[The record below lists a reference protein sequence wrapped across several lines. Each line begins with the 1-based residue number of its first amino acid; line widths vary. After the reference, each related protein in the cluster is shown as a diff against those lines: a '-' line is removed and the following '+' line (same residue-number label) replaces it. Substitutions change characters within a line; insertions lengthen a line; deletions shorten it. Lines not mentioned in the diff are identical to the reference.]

1 MQNWPFLKY
10 FFLAMAIFHVG
21 RAAGFSETNSLSES
35 QRIFILTETLQR
47 LEGDLET
54 NPRLKTVVNQL
65 LEKVRGTSSFVQIVK
80 KFNIKNQ
87 EKGLFEVALKNP
99 ANEIG
104 VEAMQIILANP
115 NSDLIKNSLQ
125 SADISDAIKTAEVL
139 GNTKTKTI
147 VPLLWPIIT
156 DPKRDLALRKQAVR
170 SLAQTL
176 PGANDLLALA
186 KEEKLPNDLR
196 IVVSSELN
204 GSRWPKIKSAA
215 REILPLPPSKNPE
228 PLPPLTE
235 LKEMKGDVM
244 RGEKVFFRAETGCS
258 NCHQIKGRGRE
269 VGPNLSEIGA
279 KLGKDALFESILNP
293 SAGISMGFEAFNMEL
308 KNGDEVYGLLASETA
323 DELAIRDLK
332 GIVTRYKK
340 SDVTKREQSKL
351 SIMPTELEQT
361 MSTQELV
368 DLVEFLFSLKKTK

>member
-1 MQNWPFLKY
+1 
-10 FFLAMAIFHVG
+10 MAIFHVG